1 MSDTT
6 PQEQP
11 TSIGDAAI
19 ATASSIV
26 PNLPLLPRKP
36 SDFAPK
42 VQTVDEI
49 LGETPLVDDIL
60 KDPQPWYSK
69 SPAVSHFVKGFTE
82 TWDSMMNTQSEE
94 GKPVTARKA
103 MENAGILAPVNSRVK
118 SFTQTFNELIYDT
131 LAITAGGFTGAAEAA
146 LATGVPRE
154 AIGAITEVFPAGRL
168 TGLPH
173 GVPLGAPS
181 PLARRL
187 GVQPPLDLDA
197 AADLGVFGGRRS
209 DITAAGRFDPNAT
222 VGTAPREV
230 VAEPAPLRG
239 EASTGPFGGPE
250 PAIPASL
257 RETAAT
263 LNPELFAAHDAFV
276 ARKAEVQALIDE
288 EIQARREHPAVQ
300 EAERQIEDI
309 RSKARGINQT
319 LTARQNRAIAE
330 REAAIEDYLRTDTP
344 AMSFLRKGLIEADEG
359 LRSTGPQVGQA
370 IRDVAEA
377 TKAPEVVAPR
387 GATTTINRVPGGY
400 QVVVDTPTHSGQI
413 VAPDAVT
420 AEAQATALKAAY
432 AQREAIITAKTEAE
446 AGRPV
451 PYTTSASGR
460 VHVVMDGESVPL
472 DLTAAE
478 RKMVRA
484 AEHAGNLEN
493 RAEEVARHSADV
505 QSILRKGIERLKTEA
520 LPMAE
525 KPGVAEAQARLER
538 QLSTTGQLS
547 SSQIQREF
555 GVGFSEANRLRD
567 RLIQKNA
574 AKLRELYQRNQS
586 IAADTE
592 KKLVTAGRPEAEAKA
607 AGKIVQ
613 ALYETHAARFQGEK
627 GSAWQIYQQEAPS
640 ITQGRRSRARAGELG
655 QPARG
660 KIGLADPSDPRTARA
675 LITFFKRADASTFM
689 HETGH
694 DWLERLVRDATD
706 ARAPASLRNDVR
718 EIHDWLGIRE
728 GEAISDAAH
737 EQFARGFERYLM
749 EGTAPSRGLARV
761 FEQFKNWL
769 TEIYRSAL
777 SLDVPMNDNIR
788 RVFDRMLVP
797 EHEPIIA
804 PEPRAVP
811 DPVAQARATPP
822 HMAEDKAND
831 IAKEREAASTQLSAE
846 IQVGRRAARSRPER
860 TSVSDGGTE
869 DPKTVFRRT
878 VGAGPDDNLG
888 EGRTVSSRESETPQ
902 GTGEAFGPADKPLVD
917 YEGNIRVEN
926 LNTPEDVSK
935 AIIDA
940 SGENSGFIEARR
952 GVLADQETIRLAED
966 MGVDPKTL
974 DKWVIGQAWTAEQI
988 VFARRL
994 LRTAATD
1001 VHDLA
1006 LRVATTTDEGT
1017 LLAYAEA
1024 RQRLAMIQERVSG
1037 ATAEAG
1043 RALRAFRLLKL
1054 EGDIEAIDAQI
1065 ATDTGHNL
1073 AGLRREAR
1081 MLSQLELPEAIN
1093 KLVSRMRDAEWGK
1106 MFTEAWLN
1114 ALVSGPH
1121 THIVNT
1127 GTNLGV
1133 MLGAVPE
1140 TAVASAVGR
1149 IFRTFGREQGV
1160 TAGEVIDRMHGVSA
1174 GSIDG
1179 MRGLFAMLKDE
1190 NAIPI
1195 LDARLGLTNPL
1206 ESTTHAI
1213 PGLVGKIVRTPGRF
1227 LSAEDQFFKAVA
1239 FQQEL
1244 NVLARRTAINE
1255 GLVGD
1260 ALASRIEELRGNP
1273 TKGMRDAAYQHAQ
1286 YQTFQSQLGKYSQWI
1301 ADLSNIHPLARFI
1314 LPFVRTP
1321 VNLLKYAVERG
1332 PLGFFSKEVWNNMRG
1347 ANGAVARDTQIARMA
1362 VGNMVALGVGY
1373 MALNGLISG
1382 GGPNNNEEIMTLR
1395 MTGWQPYSFKVGN
1408 MWISYQRFDPFSNTV
1423 GVAAD
1428 MAALAKTWVTGK
1440 DEFGRDYDAERFMA
1454 LGAMSIYRNLFD
1466 KMSLR
1471 GATGLAQA
1479 LIDYPQHGKSFVKG
1493 LAGSVIPGAIG
1504 QTARM
1509 LDDFDRETRTVWEA
1523 VQGRIPWMREDLMP
1537 RRDRWGEP
1545 FTAKEWG
1552 PLQMK
1557 MAHEDP
1563 VNQAMLDLGINVD
1576 QPRRQINGVDLTE
1589 KQYDDYVALS
1599 GRTAK
1604 DLLNG
1609 IVTRQ
1614 FRTMPPGAQIE
1625 TITDIIST
1633 AREMASGQV
1642 MANSINSDNNLIQ
1655 RGLDLRTKVLETGHR

>member
-1 MSDTT
+1 MSELPSDA
-6 PQEQP
+6 QEEP
-11 TSIGDAAI
+11 GVFARIGQAISKAAVL
-19 ATASSIV
+19 APPSPLLV
-26 PNLPLLPRKP
+26 PNKP
-36 SDFAPK
+36 VVAEPDVPYTDDILNT
-42 VQTVDEI
+42 VPYVDEI
-49 LGETPLVDDIL
+49 LKPPQSWYSNDFTKHFSEGFRRTWEHAMSPETKKQMQDAGIFNQTDARVRMFHKDIL
-60 KDPQPWYSK
+60 E
-69 SPAVSHFVKGFTE
+69 A
-82 TWDSMMNTQSEE
+82 
-94 GKPVTARKA
+94 
-103 MENAGILAPVNSRVK
+103 
-118 SFTQTFNELIYDT
+118 IYDVYQAT
-131 LAITAGGFTGAAEAA
+131 AAVTVGTVEGAIGA
-146 LATGVPRE
+146 GVPRE
-154 AIGAITEVFPAGRL
+154 LAGAPLEVFPGGRF
-168 TGLPH
+168 TGFPH
-173 GVPLGAPS
+173 GIPVGTPS
-181 PLARRL
+181 PFARGL
-187 GVQPPLDLDA
+187 GIRPPLDLDA
-197 AADLGVFGGRRS
+197 AADLGVFGSRRS
-209 DITAAGRFDPNAT
+209 DLTAAGRFDPNAT
-222 VGTAPREV
+222 IGTAPREV
-230 VAEPAPLRG
+230 IAEPIPLRG
-239 EASTGPFGGPE
+239 EVSTGPFGGPE
-250 PAIPASL
+250 PTIPASP

-263 LNPELFAAHDAFV
+263 LNPDLFAAHDAFV

-288 EIQARREHPAVQ
+288 EIQARTNHPTAVAAQQYIDETLAKVGGVESRLTNAQRTRVAETQ
-300 EAERQIEDI
+300 EALY
-309 RSKARGINQT
+309 N
-319 LTARQNRAIAE
+319 
-330 REAAIEDYLRTDTP
+330 YLHEDTP
-344 AMSFLRKGLIEADEG
+344 AMSFLRKGLVEADEG
-359 LRSTGPQVGQA
+359 LRTTGPQVGQA
-370 IRDVAEA
+370 VRDVVEA
-377 TKAPEVVAPR
+377 TRPPEVVAPR

-400 QVVVDTPTHSGQI
+400 EVVVDTPTASGRV

-420 AEAQATALKAAY
+420 AEAQATALKAAH
-432 AQREAIITAKTEAE
+432 AQREAVLTAKTEVE

-451 PYTTSASGR
+451 PYRINAAGNVS
-460 VHVVMDGESVPL
+460 VVMNGERVRLNLTGEERSLLRGARQRANTL
-472 DLTAAE
+472 DTPEGVA
-478 RKMVRA
+478 
-484 AEHAGNLEN
+484 
-493 RAEEVARHSADV
+493 RAEADA
-505 QSILRKGIERLKTEA
+505 QAILRKGVERLRTEA
-520 LPMAE
+520 LPMIE
-525 KPGVAEAQARLER
+525 KPGVAVAQARLER
-538 QLSTTGQLS
+538 QLASTGQLS
-547 SSQIQREF
+547 ARDIQREF
-555 GVGFSEANRLRD
+555 GVSFSEANRLRD
-567 RLIQKNA
+567 RLIVKNA

-586 IAADTE
+586 IAADTA
-592 KKLVTAGRPEAEAKA
+592 KKLMVVGRPEAEAKA
-607 AGKIVQ
+607 AGKLVQ

-640 ITQGRRSRARAGELG
+640 IRQGPRARARTGELE
-655 QPARG
+655 QAARG
-660 KIGLADPSDPRTARA
+660 KIRLADPADPRAARA
-675 LITFFKRADASTFM
+675 LITLFKRADASTFM

-706 ARAPASLRNDVR
+706 ARAPDSLINDVR
-718 EIHDWLGIRE
+718 EIRDWLGVRE
-728 GEAISDAAH
+728 GEVISDAAH

-769 TEIYRSAL
+769 TEIYRSAT
-777 SLDVPMNDNIR
+777 SLNVELNDNIR

-804 PEPRAVP
+804 PEPKPVP

-822 HMAEDKAND
+822 HLAETKAND

-846 IQVGRRAARSRPER
+846 IQVGRRDARRGEEG

-878 VGAGPDDNLG
+878 VGARSDDNLG

-902 GTGEAFGPADKPLVD
+902 GTGDAFAPADKPLVD

-1054 EGDIEAIDAQI
+1054 EGDIKALDAQI
-1065 ATDTGHNL
+1065 ATDTGNNL

-1093 KLVSRMRDAEWGK
+1093 KLVSRMRNAGWSK

-1160 TAGEVIDRMHGVSA
+1160 TAGEIIDRMHGVSA

-1179 MRGLFAMLKDE
+1179 MRGMFAMLKDE

-1206 ESTTHAI
+1206 ENTTHAI

-1273 TKGMRDAAYQHAQ
+1273 TNGMRDAAYQHAQ
-1286 YQTFQSQLGKYSQWI
+1286 YQTFQNQLGKFGQAI
-1301 ADLSNIHPLARFI
+1301 SNLANVHPLARFI

-1321 VNLLKYAVERG
+1321 INLLKYAAERG
-1332 PLGFFSKEVWNNMRG
+1332 PLGFLSREVWNNMRG
-1347 ANGAVARDTQIARMA
+1347 ANGAAARDTQIARMA

-1382 GGPNNNEEIMTLR
+1382 GGPNNNEQIMTLR

-1408 MWISYQRFDPFSNTV
+1408 MWISYQRFDPFASTV

-1428 MAALAKTWVTGK
+1428 MAALSKIWVTEK
-1440 DEFGRDYDAERFMA
+1440 DEFGRDYDAERFMG
-1454 LGAMSIYRNLFD
+1454 LGAMAIYRNLFD
-1466 KMSLR
+1466 KLSLR
-1471 GATGLAQA
+1471 GVTGLAQA

-1493 LAGSVIPGAIG
+1493 LAGSVVPGIVG
-1504 QTARM
+1504 QSARM
-1509 LDDFDRETRTVWEA
+1509 LDDLDRETRTVWEA

-1563 VNQAMLDLGINVD
+1563 VNRAMLDLGINVD

-1599 GRTAK
+1599 GRMAK
-1604 DLLNG
+1604 KLLDG
-1609 IVTRQ
+1609 IVTPQ
-1614 FRTMPPGAQIE
+1614 FRTMLPGAQIE
-1625 TITDIIST
+1625 NITAIIDSM
-1633 AREMASGQV
+1633 REAAAGQV
-1642 MANSINSDNNLIQ
+1642 MAKSVRTDNDLIQ
-1655 RGLDLRTKVLETGHR
+1655 RGLDLRKRVLETGHR